1 MFGRISSSQNI
12 FLLQCDLIRLK
23 KKNEDENCLL
33 FIFSQVCQPRLL
45 CQPKFSYF
53 AHCSELNVALQFL
66 FECLMPV
73 ETEKILISIPSN
85 IKRRFYF
92 T

>member
-33 FIFSQVCQPRLL
+33 FIFPQVCQPRPLF
-45 CQPKFSYF
+45 QPKFSYF
-53 AHCSELNVALQFL
+53 VYCSELNVDLNFC
-66 FECLMPV
+66 FECPTPV
-73 ETEKILISIPSN
+73 EIEINSGIDS
-85 IKRRFYF
+85 FQY
-92 T
+92 

>member
-33 FIFSQVCQPRLL
+33 FIFPQVCQPRPLF
-45 CQPKFSYF
+45 QPKFSYF
-53 AHCSELNVALQFL
+53 VYCSELNVDLNFR
-66 FECLMPV
+66 FECLTPV
-73 ETEKILISIPSN
+73 KTEMNSGINS
-85 IKRRFYF
+85 FQY
-92 T
+92 